1 MRKKLTSL
9 VLALALLAGAQMG
22 LFTPQAA
29 EADTCQQICFED
41 FELCLCCST
50 CCRSS
55 SGQVICSPGACI
67 CP

>member
-1 MRKKLTSL
+1 MTRKLMFL

-29 EADTCQQICFED
+29 EADTCQTICVED